1 MSVYERRF
9 LEGLEYASEG
19 FIFPD
24 QYHALRR
31 LYFDYPAGTG
41 GCEARIRC
49 LEDDLR
55 IDQQTIRLYRTGQM
69 IGFGLGPCLFSFVKP
84 ANLNLMALA
93 IAGRLVATGAGLVGF
108 GYSAQRLY
116 DENDEL
122 SRKLAVINAAKS
134 YANISSYSDL
144 KNHK

>member
-24 QYHALRR
+24 QYQSLKR
-31 LYFDYPAGTG
+31 LYFDYPPGTG
-41 GCEARIRC
+41 GCEARIKR

-55 IDQQTIRLYRTGQM
+55 GDQRTVQLYRTGQM
-69 IGFGLGPCLFSFVKP
+69 IGFGLSPCLLAVVKTTP
-84 ANLNLMALA
+84 SRANLF
-93 IAGRLVATGAGLVGF
+93 GRLVAAGAGLVGF

-134 YANISSYSDL
+134 YANISSYSNL
-144 KNHK
+144 KNQK